1 MSGTPTTSK
10 ISIVAAGE
18 PTLFDSLARLVPKDL
33 QTAYYRVLAHTRT
46 LSPDDEMLRILEAMG
61 TLALLTRHT
70 PKDIADERERFQ
82 EMFELHQQFSEEA
95 QQKTLRYVHELES
108 RLSGLPSELEAGLD
122 PEQIAK
128 LLGES
133 LRQHFLN
140 SGIPDTVKGLQATSV
155 AMTTAQKELST
166 ALRDL
171 SDSRGAVAQ
180 IEAANNRLT
189 YSLDNRAK
197 AVDALLREVR
207 SDLLRLW
214 IPLIAGATLL
224 IGLFGGMGIQSWRD
238 SVPTAATPTPP
249 LRNRF
254 HCLSRSRT
262 LQRLPAQSSNAIA
275 RQRQS
280 PAQSM
285 SDRTTFYRSCEV
297 FAPKTLFPL
306 VITAFSGY
314 ELTYHKLTTH
324 NVCQQKER
332 PSSQCPT

>member
-18 PTLFDSLARLVPKDL
+18 PSLFDSLARLVPKDL

-95 QQKTLRYVHELES
+95 QQKTLHYVHELES

-140 SGIPDTVKGLQATSV
+140 SGIPDTVKGLQATSM
-155 AMTTAQKELST
+155 AMTTAQRELST

-171 SDSRGAVAQ
+171 SDSRGTVAQ

-238 SVPTAATPTPP
+238 SVPTAATPTPTIAEPVP
-249 LRNRF
+249 LPEPQQD
-254 HCLSRSRT
+254 SASPGSSKQ
-262 LQRLPAQSSNAIA
+262 QRHSQAKAKPGA
-275 RQRQS
+275 
-280 PAQSM
+280 
-285 SDRTTFYRSCEV
+285 E
-297 FAPKTLFPL
+297 
-306 VITAFSGY
+306 
-314 ELTYHKLTTH
+314 H
-324 NVCQQKER
+324 ER
-332 PSSQCPT
+332 

>member
-95 QQKTLRYVHELES
+95 QQKTLRYVRELES

-140 SGIPDTVKGLQATSV
+140 SGIPDTVKGLQATSI
-155 AMTTAQKELST
+155 AMTAAQRELSS

-238 SVPTAATPTPP
+238 SVPTVPTPASTVAQPVP
-249 LRNRF
+249 LPEPEQN
-254 HCLSRSRT
+254 STTPASPKQ
-262 LQRLPAQSSNAIA
+262 QRHSQ
-275 RQRQS
+275 
-280 PAQSM
+280 
-285 SDRTTFYRSCEV
+285 
-297 FAPKTLFPL
+297 PK
-306 VITAFSGY
+306 A
-314 ELTYHKLTTH
+314 KLGAEH
-324 NVCQQKER
+324 ER
-332 PSSQCPT
+332 